1 MAQLASHPLDTTAK
15 PVAMTEAALPVK
27 FPGIILGVGL
37 GGFFDG
43 IFLHQVFQWHHMFS
57 SIYSVDTV
65 SGLRMNTLG
74 DGLFHTVTW
83 IAVLV
88 GLGVLY
94 SRVTEA
100 RRRVWG
106 SRVLWGWMLVGWG
119 LFNLVEGLIDHEILG
134 IHHVRPGAN
143 QTMWDML
150 FLASGIV
157 LVVGGWLLQRSG
169 TIRTVSDRA

>member
-1 MAQLASHPLDTTAK
+1 MNTGPRSTEQTLPIQL
-15 PVAMTEAALPVK
+15 
-27 FPGIILGVGL
+27 PGIVLGVGL

-83 IAVLV
+83 LAVLI

-100 RRRVWG
+100 RRQVWG
-106 SRVLWGWMLVGWG
+106 SRVLWGWILVGWG
-119 LFNLVEGLIDHEILG
+119 IFNIVEGLIDHEILG
-134 IHHVRPGAN
+134 VHHVRSGPH
-143 QTMWDML
+143 MILWDIG
-150 FLASGIV
+150 FLVFGVV
-157 LVVGGWLLQRSG
+157 LIAGGWLIQHSG
-169 TIRTVSDRA
+169 ATVRIGAAPH